1 MRYMYMCENHEAAHH
16 GPSYPTFDDCV
27 RFHGH
32 SCPGLATGYRVSTA
46 AMRTL
51 GVKRPYDEEL
61 VCIAETDACSVD
73 AVQLVTGCTAGKG
86 NLIIRDYGKHVFSF
100 FSRESGRA
108 IRVLV
113 RNSDIPGRSGMD
125 ELRKKV
131 FSGIATPDEIARFRE
146 MMAETTR
153 SLLAA
158 PEDDLLEI
166 REVTEKPP
174 EKARIFAS
182 VVCGKC
188 GEPVADVRTR
198 VVDGRRVCIPC
209 AQAREI
215 SGRA

>member
-1 MRYMYMCENHEAAHH
+1 MCENHEAAHH

-51 GVKRPYDEEL
+51 GVNRPYDEEL
-61 VCIAETDACSVD
+61 VCIAETDACGVD